1 MQTMS
6 KKKTVYPKEF
16 LQHIKSITNKRAK
29 IVIDHIMKHGFI
41 TTEDLENTYGYNH
54 PPRAARDVREAGIP
68 LETFK
73 VKSKSGKSIAAYRF
87 GDVTKLQLNRVDGRI
102 LFPKELKKKLH
113 ELGKGRCYICNGEF
127 EERYLQV
134 DHRVPYEVGGDT
146 ADTRNIEDFML
157 LCGSCNRAKSWSCE
171 HCANWKTENLPA
183 GKAGKPALCMECYWG
198 RPTNYNHIALKSI
211 RRLDLHWA
219 GDEVK
224 YYDAIKA
231 VADQNK
237 IELPDFVKKVIADKT
252 KK

>member
-1 MQTMS
+1 MS
-6 KKKTVYPKEF
+6 KKKTTYPKEF

-73 VKSKSGKSIAAYRF
+73 VKSKDGKSIAAYRF

-102 LFPKELKKKLH
+102 LFAKGFKKKLY

-146 ADTRNIEDFML
+146 ADPRNIEDFML

-171 HCANWKTENLPA
+171 HCNNWKAE
-183 GKAGKPALCMECYWG
+183 KKPALCMECYWG
-198 RPTNYNHIALKSI
+198 SPTNYSHIALKSI
-211 RRLDLHWA
+211 RRLDLHWM

-224 YYDAIKA
+224 YYDAIKV
-231 VADQNK
+231 VAEQNK
-237 IELPDFVKKVIADKT
+237 IELPNFVKNIIADKT